1 MADPPKCHRC
11 FTNLDIVP
19 PTCLYCKHW
28 KPLQP
33 GEPFFNTNSPGAV
46 GKCHH
51 PTPYENL
58 GRLHLVIR
66 SDRCH
71 QFEER
76 ASVRPTCQTCAF
88 WTRLDSLSAPH
99 AGKCNSPKFV
109 FASHY
114 HDLDVDGLMYITY
127 DGNEADLETGEAFGC
142 IHYQPRT

>member
-1 MADPPKCHRC
+1 MTIQCQHC
-11 FTNLDIVP
+11 I
-19 PTCLYCKHW
+19 HW
-28 KPLQP
+28 APLMP
-33 GEPFFNTNSPGAV
+33 GELTYRRAMAGRV
-46 GKCHH
+46 GKCLN
-51 PTPYENL
+51 PGNIGRGL
-58 GRLHLVIR
+58 GTVSLTDTCDLA
-66 SDRCH
+66 
-71 QFEER
+71 EKPER
-76 ASVRPTCQTCAF
+76 GPTCQTCAF